1 MWDDGTVAQ
10 SRKSRKNARTSST
23 SASGC
28 SSAAKCPPR
37 SAAVQRRMSK
47 KRSAMLRGGLKIS
60 FGNARYAVGTSMR
73 GPLAGVQSPWREA

>member
-1 MWDDGTVAQ
+1 
-10 SRKSRKNARTSST
+10 
-23 SASGC
+23 
-28 SSAAKCPPR
+28 
-37 SAAVQRRMSK
+37 MSK